1 MHSSPKHGTDAS
13 KHPLHL
19 PLHPHGW
26 GYLGCKTLPGEM
38 ISNDREGLRHKMCE
52 RINFLN

>member
-1 MHSSPKHGTDAS
+1 MLSSPKHGTDAS